1 MYDVSTIKVLIGF
14 DHMPTGGH
22 KLMCPPRIISVP
34 LTYLSL
40 TVFAPLF
47 PHHDRDCAAAP
58 ALHAQPRTPAPLH
71 TTPPT
76 PSPLPCPVPLAPST
90 VRPRASA
97 RCPAAI
103 NTPLLPA
110 DARTPPSPENR
121 FGLMEDHCT
130 TFANL
135 KPYVQSWFVKALVAE
150 KTAIRS
156 LKWGRQQR
164 LVLIDKENQRM
175 QCIIYE
181 QDVDRLNSVLHLY
194 GTYVIGNGKIKEMS
208 ASTPTMGDSKY
219 QIILSRSAYIKA
231 TSKHEELPLD
241 HVYQLTPFVDCP
253 QFVDFTNRH
262 INLLCGVI
270 HVFPSRY
277 IQKIQKTVQEFV
289 VVNEESRPTI
299 LTLWEE
305 FIQSEGLQLSEN
317 IHRMPIIL
325 GMRLSVN
332 NYHGISFGTL
342 PISTILIDPPISQ
355 AKNLDSWL
363 KANREYVERIVPQKL
378 YEKENQITN
387 KPLDSQIRKISQILC
402 LPETIKSTL
411 QVIKPGQQFYFLG
424 CPGCSKACGAV
435 YGSEFTCFYCNTDF
449 PNPKPMLRFEAELYD
464 GTGCLDAFAEHTEAQ
479 TLLHMSA
486 EDVITAAKNIKHRD
500 EREKIYTA
508 HNHDMSSSFRT
519 TFHITNLSRDRFL
532 SEHTKKV
539 NVGCIHVRKSTKY
552 FHSSRRPPPSEY
564 SRSFNWQ
571 KKSLTRQTKLI
582 YLHCMFCVPFNVFCI
597 PFKVL
602 VIVHRFYLIKADNKP
617 HFCKV

>member
-1 MYDVSTIKVLIGF
+1 MLF
-14 DHMPTGGH
+14 
-22 KLMCPPRIISVP
+22 KLNDLM
-34 LTYLSL
+34 LSL
-40 TVFAPLF
+40 IILIFLF
-47 PHHDRDCAAAP
+47 LTD
-58 ALHAQPRTPAPLH
+58 
-71 TTPPT
+71 
-76 PSPLPCPVPLAPST
+76 
-90 VRPRASA
+90 ASVQ
-97 RCPAAI
+97 
-103 NTPLLPA
+103 
-110 DARTPPSPENR
+110 ENR

-135 KPYVQSWFVKALVAE
+135 KPSVQSWFVKALVAE

-219 QIILSRSAYIKA
+219 QIILSRSSYIKA

-387 KPLDSQIRKISQILC
+387 RPLDSQIRNISQILC
-402 LPETIKSTL
+402 LPETSQVKSFWIKSTL

-424 CPGCSKACGAV
+424 CPGCSKACGAI

-479 TLLHMSA
+479 TLLRMSA
-486 EDVITAAKNIKHRD
+486 EDVITAAKVQNEDMSTFSSKEGGGGHK
-500 EREKIYTA
+500 ENKEKILLI
-508 HNHDMSSSFRT
+508 SS
-519 TFHITNLSRDRFL
+519 
-532 SEHTKKV
+532 
-539 NVGCIHVRKSTKY
+539 
-552 FHSSRRPPPSEY
+552 
-564 SRSFNWQ
+564 
-571 KKSLTRQTKLI
+571 
-582 YLHCMFCVPFNVFCI
+582 
-597 PFKVL
+597 
-602 VIVHRFYLIKADNKP
+602 
-617 HFCKV
+617 